1 MVHPEV
7 KFLGRA
13 REREKVIRF
22 QKGRGKITTADS
34 CIPVQLHISCPLRI
48 SLEMTW
54 AVVDLW
60 PLTFLLE
67 RVFMM
72 SHATSQVCTFS
83 DTTISVN
90 NLRLF

>member
-1 MVHPEV
+1 M
-7 KFLGRA
+7 GRA

-22 QKGRGKITTADS
+22 QKGRGKITTADSENCS

-60 PLTFLLE
+60 PFTFLLE
-67 RVFMM
+67 RVVMK

-83 DTTISVN
+83 DTAISVN
-90 NLRLF
+90 NFRLF